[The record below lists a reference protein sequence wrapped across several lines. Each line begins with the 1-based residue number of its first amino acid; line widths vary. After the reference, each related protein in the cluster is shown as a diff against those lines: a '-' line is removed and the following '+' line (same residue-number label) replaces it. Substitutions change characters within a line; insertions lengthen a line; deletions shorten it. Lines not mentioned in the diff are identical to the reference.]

1 MWLTLPLGL
10 GALIA
15 AIIGGSL
22 LMHEWSTSLKAEGAR
37 AAVAECQ
44 ALAAKESEAAV
55 ERLKESSAGLARAAH
70 AANEKFKSAE
80 ERAAAAHQALEAERA
95 AHAQT
100 RANQCNAGCTLH
112 LPSD

>member
-80 ERAAAAHQALEAERA
+80 ERAASAHRALEAERA

>member
-10 GALIA
+10 GALA
-15 AIIGGSL
+15 AAVIGGSL
-22 LMHEWSTSLKAEGAR
+22 LVHEWSTSLKAEGAR

-44 ALAAKESEAAV
+44 ALAAKESAAAV

-70 AANEKFKSAE
+70 AANRKFAAAE
-80 ERAAAAHQALEAERA
+80 ERAAAAHQALAAERL

-100 RANQCNAGCTLH
+100 RADQCNAGCTLH